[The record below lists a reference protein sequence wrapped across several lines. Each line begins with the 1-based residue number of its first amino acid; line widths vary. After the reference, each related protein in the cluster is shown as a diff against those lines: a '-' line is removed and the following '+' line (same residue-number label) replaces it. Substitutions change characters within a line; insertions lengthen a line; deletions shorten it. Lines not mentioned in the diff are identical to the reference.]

1 MDEDK
6 GWDEYDDCDDDE
18 LSDENEEDKK
28 DEKNN
33 EYINQKQYSSNNGY
47 NKSNNNGYY
56 GYNNN
61 YSYGGPTKKYRK
73 KGNKK
78 YYSKENESQFTNKNR
93 QYNKDLGS
101 GYKNISHDFVNT
113 NSNYMRN
120 PNIDDN
126 NHKNYNSNTY
136 GKSRSYA
143 NRDKNKNNWGFYG
156 GGKKIENE
164 VVSKP
169 MFINSKLK
177 NNGNPEGNFVKIDVN
192 PEEKKHFSLTNIGE
206 INVNDNQSN
215 SILSIKS
222 LLVGKEP
229 EKKIKNSEEKTNE
242 NKNNEIESKAYNNN
256 SFNNDNSSSLPWRSG
271 SGSHFGERGGGGYK
285 KDYYNK
291 TYRSNKKDNSYFYNS
306 GKNYNKNRYSLNQPQ
321 SKRSNKFD

>member
-206 INVNDNQSN
+206 IIISLIQYCQLNLFWLGKSQKKKLKIVRKKQMKIRIMKLNQKHIIIIV
-215 SILSIKS
+215 SIMTILAHCHGDQVQGHISGRGEVVDIKRIIIT
-222 LLVGKEP
+222 KHIEAI
-229 EKKIKNSEEKTNE
+229 KKI
-242 NKNNEIESKAYNNN
+242 IVIFIIA
-256 SFNNDNSSSLPWRSG
+256 
-271 SGSHFGERGGGGYK
+271 
-285 KDYYNK
+285 
-291 TYRSNKKDNSYFYNS
+291 
-306 GKNYNKNRYSLNQPQ
+306 GKIIIKIDIL
-321 SKRSNKFD
+321 